1 MQTSLEAISKKAKK
15 ERKYR
20 FRNLYRLINGEI
32 LHESWKMLNKKSA
45 PGVDGIDYENYNQNL
60 DENIRNLVGRLKDK
74 KYKAKLVKRK
84 YIDKGNGK
92 QRPLGIPATEDKL
105 LQHVAT
111 RILSAIF
118 EQDFYPCSY
127 GYRPNRSGHDAI
139 KSLRKMLE
147 TKSYRYVVEA
157 DIKGYFD
164 NLDHNWLI
172 RMLEQRIDDKAF
184 IRLIKKWLK
193 AGVLETEGKVVHPL
207 TGSPQGGLCS
217 PVLANIY
224 MHYVLVI
231 WFEKVVKQH
240 CGGKA
245 EIFVYADDFIC
256 IFENKSDAERFY
268 KVLGKRLGK
277 FNLKLSPEKTNI
289 IDFRLVCN
297 NSFDF
302 LGFNFRWGKGRW
314 KILQIRTSKKKFQ
327 KSYESFK
334 MWLKANRS
342 MKKKQL
348 LKKLNQKLRGYYN
361 YYGIKGNSESIIKFY
376 CTVEKQL
383 FKWLNR
389 RSQKRSYSWEG
400 FRKLKRYYGIEKPRI
415 IWTESLRSLC
425 GSE

>member
-1 MQTSLEAISKKAKK
+1 MQTSLEAISKKAEK
-15 ERKYR
+15 EKKYR
-20 FRNLYRLINGEI
+20 FRNLYRLINEEL
-32 LHESWKMLNKKSA
+32 LHGSWEMLNRKSA
-45 PGVDGIDYENYNQNL
+45 PGADGIDYEKYNQDL
-60 DENIRNLVGRLKDK
+60 DENIRKLAGRLKGK

-84 YIDKGNGK
+84 YIDKGDGK

-105 LQHVAT
+105 VQHAAT

-127 GYRPNRSGHDAI
+127 GYRPNRNGHDAI
-139 KSLRKMLE
+139 KDLRALLE
-147 TKSYRYVVEA
+147 TKRYRYVVEA

-164 NLDHNWLI
+164 NLDHVWLVK
-172 RMLEQRIDDKAF
+172 MLEQRIDDKAF

-193 AGVLETEGKVVHPL
+193 AGVLETDGKVVHPL
-207 TGSPQGGLCS
+207 TGSPQGGLVS
-217 PVLANIY
+217 PILANIY
-224 MHYVLVI
+224 MHYVLI
-231 WFEKVVKQH
+231 LWFEKVVKQH
-240 CGGKA
+240 CDGDS
-245 EIFVYADDFIC
+245 ELFVYADDFIC
-256 IFENKSDAERFY
+256 IFERKKDAERFFR
-268 KVLGKRLGK
+268 VLGKRLEK

-314 KILQIRTSKKKFQ
+314 KILKIRTSKKKFQ

-334 MWLKANRS
+334 TWLKANRS

-348 LKKLNQKLRGYYN
+348 FKKLNQKLRGYYN
-361 YYGIKGNSESIIKFY
+361 YYGIEGNYKSIAMFYYCIKN
-376 CTVEKQL
+376 QL

-389 RSQKRSYSWEG
+389 RSQRKSYSWIG
-400 FRKLKRYYGIEKPRI
+400 FGALIKYYGIEKPRI